1 VFKKLTAEPLF
12 QAALLID
19 KRNEENTMNH
29 KMIRIIALILAILLV
44 GGVFAGVLSS
54 VAFAADPSCLQIF

>member
-1 VFKKLTAEPLF
+1 
-12 QAALLID
+12 
-19 KRNEENTMNH
+19 MNQ